1 MTPTKQTEL
10 RPIAN
15 HATLA
20 LSALMPFTHGS
31 GHDSHGDPVP
41 DAEAAVRRGL
51 LELVEAGRL
60 AQVALEDS
68 DARAGLPCAMP
79 WLL

>member
-20 LSALMPFTHGS
+20 LAGLIPFTHGS
-31 GHDSHGDPVP
+31 GRDSHGNPVP
-41 DAEAAVRRGL
+41 HGDRVIADALHRMVQAGRDAERILA
-51 LELVEAGRL
+51 EAEVQR
-60 AQVALEDS
+60 
-68 DARAGLPCAMP
+68 
-79 WLL
+79 